1 MFADNYNGLQKS
13 QIFGVDHN
21 ACKLLD
27 FQMALTHSSE
37 PQAFLCKHR
46 LLALFG
52 KLVHH
57 LRAFS

>member
-1 MFADNYNGLQKS
+1 MFADNYNGLQKF
-13 QIFGVDHN
+13 QMFATDHN

-37 PQAFLCKHR
+37 PKAFFYRHQALG
-46 LLALFG
+46 AFG